1 VVGELG
7 QLRPEDMTILDMEAS
22 IEHLTRGTLRE
33 VDILLIVTEPYF
45 RALQTL
51 GRTAPLARELGIPT
65 IYVVANKVRSENDR
79 RAIEEYAGRLDL
91 ELIASIPFD
100 DAVQQADF
108 DNTALVDYPGDS
120 TARTAIESLAI
131 TLESGPEGIP
141 SGTEAAAAD

>member
-1 VVGELG
+1 MRGVVGELG

-33 VDILLIVTEPYF
+33 VEILLIVTEPYF

-65 IYVVANKVRSENDR
+65 IYVVANKVRSETDQK
-79 RAIEEYAGRLDL
+79 AIEEYANRLDL
-91 ELIASIPFD
+91 QMIASIPFD

-108 DNTALVDYPGDS
+108 DNTSLIDFAGES
-120 TARTAIESLAI
+120 TARTTIEELA
-131 TLESGPEGIP
+131 TALETGPEP
-141 SGTEAAAAD
+141 AEAVAAD

>member
-1 VVGELG
+1 
-7 QLRPEDMTILDMEAS
+7 MTILDMEAS

-33 VDILLIVTEPYF
+33 VETLLIVTEPYF

-65 IYVVANKVRSENDR
+65 IYVVANKVRSEIDR
-79 RAIEEYAGRLDL
+79 KAIEDYAKRLDL

-108 DNTALVDYPGDS
+108 DNTALVDFDGDS
-120 TARTAIESLAI
+120 TAREEIEALA
-131 TLESGPEGIP
+131 TRLESGPVP
-141 SGTEAAAAD
+141 VDAAAAD

>member
-1 VVGELG
+1 MVGELG
-7 QLRPEDMTILDMEAS
+7 QLRPEDVTILDMEAS

-65 IYVVANKVRSENDR
+65 IYVVANKVRSDADR
-79 RAIEEYAGRLDL
+79 TAIEEYAKRL
-91 ELIASIPFD
+91 ELQVVASIPFD

-108 DNTALVDYPGDS
+108 DNTALVDFAGES
-120 TARTAIESLAI
+120 TARTAIESLAD
-131 TLESGPEGIP
+131 TLEADPAP
-141 SGTEAAAAD
+141 VDAAAAD